1 MKMLVLM
8 LLFANLA
15 FFGYAYFVGEPSR
28 DVPVVESGP
37 AIPRI
42 RLAAE
47 AQDLPSRRCLSVG
60 PFADAA
66 VAERTVLWLRGEGRT
81 PQLRTTAVDAGT
93 GYWVRV
99 EAGTLQQ
106 ATRVALRLRAAGVAD
121 VEVLPPNEGGTTAV
135 VSLGIYSD
143 RDRAERR
150 VAELRPYALNPAVV
164 EQPRTATNW
173 WIDVPRE
180 PADATFDLAALQK
193 AVPEATGIVME
204 VCPAVLP
211 PADPAQPAPG
221 SATGS
226 SGDAPAG
233 NVTRPASV
241 PVEPTGPA
249 AYG

>member
-1 MKMLVLM
+1 MKTLVLA

-15 FFGYAYFVGEPSR
+15 FFGYAYFVGAPSR
-28 DVPVVESGP
+28 GVPAVEPGP

-42 RLAAE
+42 RLASE
-47 AQDLPSRRCLSVG
+47 ARDLPARKCLSVG
-60 PFADAA
+60 PFADPA
-66 VAERTVLWLRGEGRT
+66 VAERTVLWLRGEGRA

-121 VEVLPPNEGGTTAV
+121 VEVLPPGEGGTTAV
-135 VSLGIYSD
+135 VSLGIYSE
-143 RDRAERR
+143 RERAERR

-164 EQPRTATNW
+164 EQSRSATNW
-173 WIDVPRE
+173 WIDVPRRPE
-180 PADATFDLAALQK
+180 DPAVDLAALQK
-193 AVPEATGIVME
+193 AVPAATGIVME

-211 PADPAQPAPG
+211 PATPAKPESE
-221 SATGS
+221 SATGGS
-226 SGDAPAG
+226 SGDGARPAG
-233 NVTRPASV
+233 APGEPAG
-241 PVEPTGPA
+241 PT